1 MNDYTRKKMGALIG
15 MLKYTNL
22 SKEQVIALC
31 GSIPTEKCS
40 DEIATLLILNKNALK
55 EIPQQ
60 KMMNMCAQIIKKHLK
75 RYNV

>member
-1 MNDYTRKKMGALIG
+1 MNCYTTQKMSALIG
-15 MLKYTNL
+15 MLKHTNL

-40 DEIATLLILNKNALK
+40 DEIANLLIQNKNNLK

-60 KMMNMCAQIIKKHLK
+60 KIMNMCGQIIEKHLFL
-75 RYNV
+75 